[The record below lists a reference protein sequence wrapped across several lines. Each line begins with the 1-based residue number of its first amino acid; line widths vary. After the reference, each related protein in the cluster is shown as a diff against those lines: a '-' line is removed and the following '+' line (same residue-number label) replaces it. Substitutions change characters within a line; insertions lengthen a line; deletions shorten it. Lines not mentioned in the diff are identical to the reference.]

1 MSVLSSISHLES
13 TWYNSGGLYGIE
25 QRSAAISCKYWASE
39 CVRTLTRATS
49 TEPKSMMTGK
59 ISSRSSTL
67 CGLISLWAKGPP
79 RSSDSCKCWIASQ
92 ICKNKI
98 NAVCSEKWFCVFSL
112 LDNSSASV
120 PLWKRMLTGVIFAL
134 ATADNRARWPQNN
147 NKTYGKIW

>member
-1 MSVLSSISHLES
+1 MSVLSSISHFES
-13 TWYNSGGLYGIE
+13 TWYNSGALYGIE

-59 ISSRSSTL
+59 MSSLSSTL
-67 CGLISLWAKGPP
+67 CGLMSLWAKGPP
-79 RSSDSCKCWIASQ
+79 RPSDSCKCWIASQ

-98 NAVCSEKWFCVFSL
+98 NAACSEKWFCVFSL

-120 PLWKRMLTGVIFAL
+120 PLWKYHWPALFTLSQQLTIERTL
-134 ATADNRARWPQNN
+134 NN
-147 NKTYGKIW
+147 NKTYRKIW